1 MSAKNWIAIL
11 IIIVGIIG
19 IIAGFLNNAFGD
31 PVGSLLTFSALQ
43 VFWLGVLWAV
53 VGLILLLFMPDRAP
67 EPAVD
72 VSRFDRIETQIR
84 GFEGRVQEVDNRF
97 QAKLGDFDTRVKT
110 LEAAPSAFA
119 KLPVSDD
126 DLEVLEG
133 VGPKFAAAL
142 RAAGIDTFARL
153 ANSTESEL
161 RIAIENAGMSF
172 APSIPTWARQAQYL
186 VNGDWEG
193 FQEYVRRL
201 TAGRDA

>member
-1 MSAKNWIAIL
+1 MSTKNGIAIL
-11 IIIVGIIG
+11 IILVGIIG
-19 IIAGFLNNAFGD
+19 IVAGFLNNAFGD
-31 PVGSLLTFSALQ
+31 PVGNILTFSALQ

-53 VGLILLLFMPDRAP
+53 VGLILLIFLPERAP
-67 EPAVD
+67 EPTVD
-72 VSRFDRIETQIR
+72 LAQVDRLETQVR
-84 GFEGRVQEVDNRF
+84 GYEGRLQEIDNRF
-97 QAKLGDFDTRVKT
+97 QAKLGDFDSRFKT
-110 LEAAPSAFA
+110 LEATPKAFA
-119 KLPVSDD
+119 KLPVNDD
-126 DLEVLEG
+126 ELEVLEG

-142 RAAGIDTFARL
+142 RTAGIDTFAKL

-161 RIAIENAGMSF
+161 RAAIESAGMSF